1 MPLQWDRENRQDCEV
16 AARLASVEQ
25 MRAEREDATRG
36 HVADTLALLQEWQ
49 SNRHRLSRYDTTLI
63 TLAAERTRAALV
75 AYRGGGTG
83 LATVLEA
90 RRAEIDTRIDRL
102 KLELDTA
109 RLWARG

>member
-1 MPLQWDRENRQDCEV
+1 MPLQWDRKNRQDREV

-36 HVADTLALLQEWQ
+36 HVAETLALLQEWQ

-83 LATVLEA
+83 RPCGHGTLMAWVPLRPCSKRVAPRSTPA
-90 RRAEIDTRIDRL
+90 SI
-102 KLELDTA
+102 
-109 RLWARG
+109 G